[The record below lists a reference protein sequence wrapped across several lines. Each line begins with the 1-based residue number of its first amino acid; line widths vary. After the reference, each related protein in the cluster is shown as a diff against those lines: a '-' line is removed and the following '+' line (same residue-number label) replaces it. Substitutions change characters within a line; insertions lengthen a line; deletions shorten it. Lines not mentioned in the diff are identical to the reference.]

1 MKTEDKLF
9 LNLVEMD
16 EVASGTYKEL
26 SIGLI
31 RRVRVSLFVHIYNTS
46 GGAL

>member
-31 RRVRVSLFVHIYNTS
+31 RIRVSLFVHIYNTS
-46 GGAL
+46 GGAF